1 MATIRYRDRES
12 SATGAL
18 FVAVGALAGLAT
30 GVLLAQRYGGLSAIS
45 QRVRDRL
52 GDAAQHEDED
62 EARFGPSGHDVP
74 EYDDEPL
81 GDDADEGEM
90 LEERVLEAFRN
101 DPVLS
106 ERAIDI
112 GAIGTGI
119 IELTGWVHAED
130 ETHHAVTVTRGVPG
144 VDTVVNRL
152 TVRDEEDRYDEQGR
166 RYESGEEE
174 TSPRWEGMGIGT
186 GRPRQGTSNEPD
198 RHADP
203 KPILDGWKLLESTA
217 IYRASNKNPFHGKDS
232 TTPTV
237 GQILLMSKEALMRRV
252 VRNPRIEIYDCGE
265 RDIKGGRIDRRVLA
279 SLEFLA
285 ASGMRP
291 TVTSLQ
297 CGHGVYTASGNVSH
311 HSSGNAVDIA
321 KINGTPIIGNQG
333 NGSVTDMAVRR
344 LITLDQ
350 QHPGTGTCCGGRGP
364 QAGQTGPE
372 NHNVAHTSPS
382 LQALWE

>member
-144 VDTVVNRL
+144 VETVVNRL
-152 TVRDEEDRYDEQGR
+152 TVREEEERYDERGR
-166 RYESGEEE
+166 RYRAGDEE
-174 TSPRWEGMGIGT
+174 TSPRWEGMGIAPGAPPGVPRT
-186 GRPRQGTSNEPD
+186 SPTATPTRSRSSRSAGRASSRRSAPPPTTWRARRAPPVDRVGGDGPD
-198 RHADP
+198 RSAAGGAVVPKGDHVADP
-203 KPILDGWKLLESTA
+203 ASDDPVLA
-217 IYRASNKNPFHGKDS
+217 RA
-232 TTPTV
+232 
-237 GQILLMSKEALMRRV
+237 
-252 VRNPRIEIYDCGE
+252 
-265 RDIKGGRIDRRVLA
+265 DRRSDRNL
-279 SLEFLA
+279 
-285 ASGMRP
+285 
-291 TVTSLQ
+291 
-297 CGHGVYTASGNVSH
+297 
-311 HSSGNAVDIA
+311 
-321 KINGTPIIGNQG
+321 
-333 NGSVTDMAVRR
+333 
-344 LITLDQ
+344 
-350 QHPGTGTCCGGRGP
+350 RGD
-364 QAGQTGPE
+364 
-372 NHNVAHTSPS
+372 
-382 LQALWE
+382 

>member
-12 SATGAL
+12 TATGAL
-18 FVAVGALAGLAT
+18 FVAVGALAGLAA

-52 GDAAQHEDED
+52 GDAVESAEDD
-62 EARFGPSGHDVP
+62 EARFGPSGHDAP

-144 VDTVVNRL
+144 VETVVNRL
-152 TVRDEEDRYDEQGR
+152 TVRDDEERFDERGR
-166 RYESGEEE
+166 RYQTGEAE

-186 GRPRQGTSNEPD
+186 GRPRQGTSGDPG

-203 KPILDGWKLLESTA
+203 KPILEDRWQGEEQALRAAAEETEGLAERRQSATEVPMDRDGGAPVAPSGVPKGDHVA
-217 IYRASNKNPFHGKDS
+217 DPASAEP
-232 TTPTV
+232 
-237 GQILLMSKEALMRRV
+237 
-252 VRNPRIEIYDCGE
+252 
-265 RDIKGGRIDRRVLA
+265 VLR
-279 SLEFLA
+279 E
-285 ASGMRP
+285 
-291 TVTSLQ
+291 
-297 CGHGVYTASGNVSH
+297 
-311 HSSGNAVDIA
+311 
-321 KINGTPIIGNQG
+321 
-333 NGSVTDMAVRR
+333 
-344 LITLDQ
+344 
-350 QHPGTGTCCGGRGP
+350 
-364 QAGQTGPE
+364 QTGRVDR
-372 NHNVAHTSPS
+372 NIRAD
-382 LQALWE
+382 